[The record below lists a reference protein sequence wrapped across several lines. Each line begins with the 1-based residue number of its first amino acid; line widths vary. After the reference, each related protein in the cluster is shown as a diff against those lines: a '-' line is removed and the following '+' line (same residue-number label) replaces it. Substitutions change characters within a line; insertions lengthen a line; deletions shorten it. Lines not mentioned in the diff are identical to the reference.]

1 MAGHSKWAN
10 IKHRK
15 ARQDASRGK
24 IWTKVIRE
32 ITVAA
37 KDGPDPADNP
47 RLRLALEKA
56 NSANMPK
63 DTIKRAIEKGSGTGE
78 TGVLEEITF
87 EGYGPGGV
95 AILVETMTDN
105 RNRTVSDVRHAF
117 SKYGGNLG
125 TDGSVSY
132 LFKKLGIVQVDK
144 NFTEEELMEIVI
156 DIGADDLSEEG
167 DFFEIITDSNS
178 FNDVVDAIKEKKIKY
193 NNAELTL
200 RAETLVKLDNEM
212 SEKVLNIM
220 EFMDDLDD
228 VQEVHTNKGAAFE
241 RQIAKA
247 LIEDLNLKNPV
258 KRILEQTRTKELP
271 DLMLGTW
278 CIECKAYGTGAEP
291 RPDWWDQ
298 VLTSS
303 NQHNL
308 KPALVYKFNNR
319 PIKVRI
325 LASSLNKDIK
335 NDLVTVDL
343 LWPDFIQIILELFQ
357 EDIELHEQTYQV

>member
-24 IWTKVIRE
+24 VWTKVIRE

-37 KDGPDPADNP
+37 KDGPDPNDNP

-56 NSANMPK
+56 NAANMPK

-78 TGVLEEITF
+78 TGELEEIIF

-117 SKYGGNLG
+117 SKFGGNLG

-132 LFKKLGIVQVDK
+132 LFKKLGIIHINKDYS
-144 NFTEEELMEIVI
+144 EEKLMESVI
-156 DIGADDLSEEG
+156 ESGAQDLSEED
-167 DFFEIITDSNS
+167 DFFEVTTDANQ
-178 FNDVVDAIKEKKIKY
+178 FNKVIDFFKEIDIKY
-193 NNAELTL
+193 LNAELTM
-200 RAETLVKLDNEM
+200 RAEMLVNLDQDM

-228 VQEVHTNKGAAFE
+228 VQEVHTNAEFSENFE
-241 RQIAKA
+241 I
-247 LIEDLNLKNPV
+247 
-258 KRILEQTRTKELP
+258 KE
-271 DLMLGTW
+271 
-278 CIECKAYGTGAEP
+278 
-291 RPDWWDQ
+291 
-298 VLTSS
+298 
-303 NQHNL
+303 
-308 KPALVYKFNNR
+308 
-319 PIKVRI
+319 
-325 LASSLNKDIK
+325 
-335 NDLVTVDL
+335 
-343 LWPDFIQIILELFQ
+343 
-357 EDIELHEQTYQV
+357 

>member
-24 IWTKVIRE
+24 VWTKVIRE

-37 KDGPDPADNP
+37 KDGPDPNDNP

-56 NSANMPK
+56 NAANMPK

-78 TGVLEEITF
+78 TGELEEIIF

-117 SKYGGNLG
+117 SKFGGNLG

-132 LFKKLGIVQVDK
+132 LFKKLGVIHINKDYS
-144 NFTEEELMEIVI
+144 EEMLMENVI
-156 DIGADDLSEEG
+156 ESGAQDFSEED
-167 DFFEIITDSNS
+167 DFFEVTTDLNQ
-178 FNDVVDAIKEKKIKY
+178 FNKVIDFFKENDIQY
-193 NNAELTL
+193 INAELTL
-200 RAETLVKLDNEM
+200 RADTLVDLDQDM

-228 VQEVHTNKGAAFE
+228 VQEVHTNAEFPENFE
-241 RQIAKA
+241 I
-247 LIEDLNLKNPV
+247 
-258 KRILEQTRTKELP
+258 KE
-271 DLMLGTW
+271 
-278 CIECKAYGTGAEP
+278 
-291 RPDWWDQ
+291 
-298 VLTSS
+298 
-303 NQHNL
+303 
-308 KPALVYKFNNR
+308 
-319 PIKVRI
+319 
-325 LASSLNKDIK
+325 
-335 NDLVTVDL
+335 
-343 LWPDFIQIILELFQ
+343 
-357 EDIELHEQTYQV
+357 

>member
-24 IWTKVIRE
+24 VWTKVIRE

-37 KDGPDPADNP
+37 KDGPDPNDNP

-78 TGVLEEITF
+78 TGSLEEIIF

-117 SKYGGNLG
+117 SKFGGNLG
-125 TDGSVSY
+125 TDGSVAY
-132 LFKKLGIVQVDK
+132 LFKKLGIIHIDK
-144 NFTEEELMEIVI
+144 GFSEEKLMELVI
-156 DIGADDLSEEG
+156 ESGAIDFTQED
-167 DFFEIITDSNS
+167 DFFEVTTEANDFNNIID
-178 FNDVVDAIKEKKIKY
+178 FLK
-193 NNAELTL
+193 NNEVAYINAQLTL
-200 RAETLVKLDNEM
+200 RAETLVNLDQEM

-228 VQEVHTNKGAAFE
+228 VQEVHTNAEFPENFE
-241 RQIAKA
+241 
-247 LIEDLNLKNPV
+247 V
-258 KRILEQTRTKELP
+258 K
-271 DLMLGTW
+271 D
-278 CIECKAYGTGAEP
+278 
-291 RPDWWDQ
+291 
-298 VLTSS
+298 
-303 NQHNL
+303 
-308 KPALVYKFNNR
+308 
-319 PIKVRI
+319 
-325 LASSLNKDIK
+325 
-335 NDLVTVDL
+335 
-343 LWPDFIQIILELFQ
+343 
-357 EDIELHEQTYQV
+357 

>member
-24 IWTKVIRE
+24 VWTKVIRE

-37 KDGPDPADNP
+37 KDGPDPNDNP

-56 NSANMPK
+56 NAANMPK

-78 TGVLEEITF
+78 TGQLEEIVF

-117 SKYGGNLG
+117 SKFGGNLG

-132 LFKKLGIVQVDK
+132 LFKKLGLIHINK
-144 NFTEEELMEIVI
+144 EFSEEKLMEVVIESGAI
-156 DIGADDLSEEG
+156 DITNEE
-167 DFFEIITDSNS
+167 DFFEVITEPNDFNKIIDIFKQN
-178 FNDVVDAIKEKKIKY
+178 EIKY
-193 NNAELTL
+193 LNAELTL
-200 RAETLVKLDNEM
+200 RAETLVSLDNEM

-228 VQEVHTNKGAAFE
+228 VQEVHTNAEFPENFE
-241 RQIAKA
+241 AK
-247 LIEDLNLKNPV
+247 D
-258 KRILEQTRTKELP
+258 
-271 DLMLGTW
+271 
-278 CIECKAYGTGAEP
+278 
-291 RPDWWDQ
+291 
-298 VLTSS
+298 
-303 NQHNL
+303 
-308 KPALVYKFNNR
+308 
-319 PIKVRI
+319 
-325 LASSLNKDIK
+325 
-335 NDLVTVDL
+335 
-343 LWPDFIQIILELFQ
+343 
-357 EDIELHEQTYQV
+357 

>member
-24 IWTKVIRE
+24 VWTKVIRE

-37 KDGPDPADNP
+37 KDGPDPNDNP

-56 NSANMPK
+56 NAANMPK

-78 TGVLEEITF
+78 TGELEEIIF

-117 SKYGGNLG
+117 SKFGGNLG

-132 LFKKLGIVQVDK
+132 LFKKLGVIHINK
-144 NFTEEELMEIVI
+144 NYSEEILMEVVI
-156 DIGADDLSEEG
+156 ESGAEDFSEED
-167 DFFEIITDSNS
+167 DFFEVTTDPNQ
-178 FNDVVDAIKEKKIKY
+178 FNKVIDFFKENDIQY
-193 NNAELTL
+193 INAELTL
-200 RAETLVKLDNEM
+200 RADTLVDLDQDM

-228 VQEVHTNKGAAFE
+228 VQEVHTNAEFPENFE
-241 RQIAKA
+241 I
-247 LIEDLNLKNPV
+247 
-258 KRILEQTRTKELP
+258 KE
-271 DLMLGTW
+271 
-278 CIECKAYGTGAEP
+278 
-291 RPDWWDQ
+291 
-298 VLTSS
+298 
-303 NQHNL
+303 
-308 KPALVYKFNNR
+308 
-319 PIKVRI
+319 
-325 LASSLNKDIK
+325 
-335 NDLVTVDL
+335 
-343 LWPDFIQIILELFQ
+343 
-357 EDIELHEQTYQV
+357 

>member
-24 IWTKVIRE
+24 VWTKVIRE

-37 KDGPDPADNP
+37 KDGPDPNDNP

-78 TGVLEEITF
+78 TGVLEEIIF

-117 SKYGGNLG
+117 SKFGGNLG
-125 TDGSVSY
+125 TDGSVAY
-132 LFKKLGIVQVDK
+132 LFKKLGLIHISKEISDEDLMDLVIESGANDY
-144 NFTEEELMEIVI
+144 TEEE
-156 DIGADDLSEEG
+156 
-167 DFFEIITDSNS
+167 DFFEVTTEPND
-178 FNDVVDAIKEKKIKY
+178 FNNVLEIFKKNEVKY
-193 NNAELTL
+193 INAQLTL
-200 RAETLVKLDNEM
+200 RAETSVNIDHEM

-228 VQEVHTNKGAAFE
+228 VQEVHTNAEFPDDFE
-241 RQIAKA
+241 ANA
-247 LIEDLNLKNPV
+247 
-258 KRILEQTRTKELP
+258 
-271 DLMLGTW
+271 
-278 CIECKAYGTGAEP
+278 
-291 RPDWWDQ
+291 
-298 VLTSS
+298 
-303 NQHNL
+303 
-308 KPALVYKFNNR
+308 
-319 PIKVRI
+319 
-325 LASSLNKDIK
+325 
-335 NDLVTVDL
+335 
-343 LWPDFIQIILELFQ
+343 
-357 EDIELHEQTYQV
+357 

>member
-24 IWTKVIRE
+24 VWTKVIRE

-37 KDGPDPADNP
+37 KDGPDPNDNP

-56 NSANMPK
+56 NAANMPK

-78 TGVLEEITF
+78 TGELEEIIF

-117 SKYGGNLG
+117 SKFGGNLG

-132 LFKKLGIVQVDK
+132 LFKKLGVIHINKDYS
-144 NFTEEELMEIVI
+144 EEILMENVI
-156 DIGADDLSEEG
+156 ESGAQDFSEED
-167 DFFEIITDSNS
+167 DFFEVTTDPNQ
-178 FNDVVDAIKEKKIKY
+178 FNKVIDFFKENDIQY
-193 NNAELTL
+193 INAELTL
-200 RAETLVKLDNEM
+200 RADTLVDLDQDM

-228 VQEVHTNKGAAFE
+228 VQEVHTNAEFPDNFE
-241 RQIAKA
+241 
-247 LIEDLNLKNPV
+247 
-258 KRILEQTRTKELP
+258 
-271 DLMLGTW
+271 
-278 CIECKAYGTGAEP
+278 
-291 RPDWWDQ
+291 
-298 VLTSS
+298 
-303 NQHNL
+303 
-308 KPALVYKFNNR
+308 
-319 PIKVRI
+319 IKV
-325 LASSLNKDIK
+325 
-335 NDLVTVDL
+335 
-343 LWPDFIQIILELFQ
+343 
-357 EDIELHEQTYQV
+357 

>member
-24 IWTKVIRE
+24 VWTKVIRE

-37 KDGPDPADNP
+37 KGGPDPNDNP

-78 TGVLEEITF
+78 TGALEEIIF

-117 SKYGGNLG
+117 SKFGGNLG
-125 TDGSVSY
+125 TDGSVAY
-132 LFKKLGIVQVDK
+132 LFKKLGVIHLSKD
-144 NFTEEELMEIVI
+144 FAEDELVELVI
-156 DIGADDLSEEG
+156 EIGAEDFSEED
-167 DFFEIITDSNS
+167 DFFEITTGAHE
-178 FNDVVDAIKEKKIKY
+178 FNQIVDILKEKNIEY
-193 NNAELTL
+193 INAEMSL
-200 RAETLVKLDNEM
+200 RAETLINLDQEM

-228 VQEVHTNKGAAFE
+228 VQEVHTNAELAENFE
-241 RQIAKA
+241 V
-247 LIEDLNLKNPV
+247 EN
-258 KRILEQTRTKELP
+258 
-271 DLMLGTW
+271 
-278 CIECKAYGTGAEP
+278 
-291 RPDWWDQ
+291 
-298 VLTSS
+298 
-303 NQHNL
+303 
-308 KPALVYKFNNR
+308 
-319 PIKVRI
+319 
-325 LASSLNKDIK
+325 
-335 NDLVTVDL
+335 
-343 LWPDFIQIILELFQ
+343 
-357 EDIELHEQTYQV
+357 

>member
-24 IWTKVIRE
+24 VWTKVIRE

-37 KDGPDPADNP
+37 KDGPDPNDNP

-56 NSANMPK
+56 NAANMPK

-78 TGVLEEITF
+78 TGQLEEIVF

-117 SKYGGNLG
+117 SKFGGNLG

-132 LFKKLGIVQVDK
+132 LFKKLGLIHINK
-144 NFTEEELMEIVI
+144 EFSEEKLMEVVIESGAI
-156 DIGADDLSEEG
+156 DITNEE
-167 DFFEIITDSNS
+167 DFFEVTTEPNDFNKIIDIFKQN
-178 FNDVVDAIKEKKIKY
+178 EIKY
-193 NNAELTL
+193 LNAELTL
-200 RAETLVKLDNEM
+200 RAETLVSLDNEM

-228 VQEVHTNKGAAFE
+228 VQEVHTNAEFPNNFE
-241 RQIAKA
+241 AK
-247 LIEDLNLKNPV
+247 D
-258 KRILEQTRTKELP
+258 
-271 DLMLGTW
+271 
-278 CIECKAYGTGAEP
+278 
-291 RPDWWDQ
+291 
-298 VLTSS
+298 
-303 NQHNL
+303 
-308 KPALVYKFNNR
+308 
-319 PIKVRI
+319 
-325 LASSLNKDIK
+325 
-335 NDLVTVDL
+335 
-343 LWPDFIQIILELFQ
+343 
-357 EDIELHEQTYQV
+357 

>member
-24 IWTKVIRE
+24 VWTKVIRE

-37 KDGPDPADNP
+37 KDGPDPSDNP

-56 NSANMPK
+56 NAANMPK

-78 TGVLEEITF
+78 TGQLEEIVF

-117 SKYGGNLG
+117 SKFGGNLG

-132 LFKKLGIVQVDK
+132 LFKKLGLIHINK
-144 NFTEEELMEIVI
+144 EFSEEKLMELVIESGAI
-156 DIGADDLSEEG
+156 DITNEE
-167 DFFEIITDSNS
+167 DFFEVTTEPNDFNKIIDIFKQN
-178 FNDVVDAIKEKKIKY
+178 EIKY
-193 NNAELTL
+193 LNAELTL
-200 RAETLVKLDNEM
+200 RAETLVSLDNEM

-228 VQEVHTNKGAAFE
+228 VQEVHTNAEFPNNFE
-241 RQIAKA
+241 AK
-247 LIEDLNLKNPV
+247 D
-258 KRILEQTRTKELP
+258 
-271 DLMLGTW
+271 
-278 CIECKAYGTGAEP
+278 
-291 RPDWWDQ
+291 
-298 VLTSS
+298 
-303 NQHNL
+303 
-308 KPALVYKFNNR
+308 
-319 PIKVRI
+319 
-325 LASSLNKDIK
+325 
-335 NDLVTVDL
+335 
-343 LWPDFIQIILELFQ
+343 
-357 EDIELHEQTYQV
+357 

>member
-24 IWTKVIRE
+24 VWTKVIRE

-37 KDGPDPADNP
+37 KDGPDPNDNA

-56 NSANMPK
+56 NAANMPK

-78 TGVLEEITF
+78 TGALEEITF

-117 SKYGGNLG
+117 SKFGGNLG

-132 LFKKLGIVQVDK
+132 LFKKLGIIHLNK
-144 NFTEEELMEIVI
+144 EISEEKLMEIVI
-156 DIGADDLSEEG
+156 ESGALDFTEEEDFYEVTTEVNDFNAVIDI
-167 DFFEIITDSNS
+167 F
-178 FNDVVDAIKEKKIKY
+178 KENELNYI
-193 NNAELTL
+193 NAELTL
-200 RAETLVKLDNEM
+200 RAGTSVDLDQEL

-228 VQEVHTNKGAAFE
+228 VQEVHTNGEFPENFEVKG
-241 RQIAKA
+241 
-247 LIEDLNLKNPV
+247 
-258 KRILEQTRTKELP
+258 
-271 DLMLGTW
+271 
-278 CIECKAYGTGAEP
+278 
-291 RPDWWDQ
+291 
-298 VLTSS
+298 
-303 NQHNL
+303 
-308 KPALVYKFNNR
+308 
-319 PIKVRI
+319 
-325 LASSLNKDIK
+325 
-335 NDLVTVDL
+335 
-343 LWPDFIQIILELFQ
+343 
-357 EDIELHEQTYQV
+357 

>member
-24 IWTKVIRE
+24 VWTKVIRE

-37 KDGPDPADNP
+37 KDGPDPNDNP

-56 NSANMPK
+56 NAANMPK

-78 TGVLEEITF
+78 TGELEEIIF

-117 SKYGGNLG
+117 SKFGGNLG

-132 LFKKLGIVQVDK
+132 LFKKLGVIHINKDYS
-144 NFTEEELMEIVI
+144 EEMLMENVI
-156 DIGADDLSEEG
+156 ESGAQDFSEED
-167 DFFEIITDSNS
+167 DFFEVTTDPNL
-178 FNDVVDAIKEKKIKY
+178 FNKVIDFFKDNDIQYI
-193 NNAELTL
+193 NAELTL
-200 RAETLVKLDNEM
+200 RADTLVDLDQDM

-228 VQEVHTNKGAAFE
+228 VQEVHTNAEFPENFE
-241 RQIAKA
+241 I
-247 LIEDLNLKNPV
+247 
-258 KRILEQTRTKELP
+258 KE
-271 DLMLGTW
+271 
-278 CIECKAYGTGAEP
+278 
-291 RPDWWDQ
+291 
-298 VLTSS
+298 
-303 NQHNL
+303 
-308 KPALVYKFNNR
+308 
-319 PIKVRI
+319 
-325 LASSLNKDIK
+325 
-335 NDLVTVDL
+335 
-343 LWPDFIQIILELFQ
+343 
-357 EDIELHEQTYQV
+357 

>member
-24 IWTKVIRE
+24 VWTKVIRE

-37 KDGPDPADNP
+37 KDGPDPNDNP

-78 TGVLEEITF
+78 TGALEEIIF

-117 SKYGGNLG
+117 SKFGGNLG
-125 TDGSVSY
+125 TDGSVAY
-132 LFKKLGIVQVDK
+132 LFKELGLIHISKDISDERLMDLVIESGANDY
-144 NFTEEELMEIVI
+144 TEEE
-156 DIGADDLSEEG
+156 
-167 DFFEIITDSNS
+167 DFFEVTTEPNDFSNVIEK
-178 FNDVVDAIKEKKIKY
+178 FKENKIEY
-193 NNAELTL
+193 INAQLTL
-200 RAETLVKLDNEM
+200 RAETSVNIDHEM

-228 VQEVHTNKGAAFE
+228 VQEVHTNAEFPDDFE
-241 RQIAKA
+241 AK
-247 LIEDLNLKNPV
+247 D
-258 KRILEQTRTKELP
+258 
-271 DLMLGTW
+271 
-278 CIECKAYGTGAEP
+278 
-291 RPDWWDQ
+291 
-298 VLTSS
+298 
-303 NQHNL
+303 
-308 KPALVYKFNNR
+308 
-319 PIKVRI
+319 
-325 LASSLNKDIK
+325 
-335 NDLVTVDL
+335 
-343 LWPDFIQIILELFQ
+343 
-357 EDIELHEQTYQV
+357 